1 MDRFNRFRYDQLL
14 VSGYL
19 AAVEGLIERLD
30 AGIAVADIGCGSG
43 HCLNIMAAAFPKSS
57 FVGFDIAEDA
67 IADGE
72 AEAAQLGLSNARFEV
87 RASPPCRPRA
97 STSSPRS
104 TPSTTRPHL
113 TSYCAGLVRRSPL
126 TACSSPST

>member
-19 AAVEGLIERLD
+19 TAADGLIERLD

-67 IADGE
+67 IAVGD

-87 RASPPCRPRA
+87 RDVTALPVASLRSHHRLRRHPRPGR
-97 STSSPRS
+97 T
-104 TPSTTRPHL
+104 
-113 TSYCAGLVRRSPL
+113 
-126 TACSSPST
+126 